1 MKGRTFNTANLP
13 VCLIDFNY
21 TRDTNTA
28 KFDSYFRHFGE
39 SVIFVFRQTK
49 SKFAHGEWRS
59 LSANPAMSYTAA
71 SVMQC
76 CHGAILSDTMSTVL
90 CYAAT
95 MSFNAAGVRDYIA
108 TIFDRFR
115 SIVATVP
122 ALLKLCYSCQALPL
136 HLLSVIIGIWVAH
149 KKASTFQSNT
159 CVM

>member
-59 LSANPAMSYTAA
+59 LSANPVLGLAQATDKHKPGSAVKRNHIVRKGKLNKSTSHRNGGVFPA
-71 SVMQC
+71 SWLERWRRL
-76 CHGAILSDTMSTVL
+76 GRDEDGSSTVF
-90 CYAAT
+90 CKICRANPT
-95 MSFNAAGVRDYIA
+95 IA
-108 TIFDRFR
+108 DMM
-115 SIVATVP
+115 A
-122 ALLKLCYSCQALPL
+122 
-136 HLLSVIIGIWVAH
+136 
-149 KKASTFQSNT
+149 
-159 CVM
+159 M

>member
-59 LSANPAMSYTAA
+59 LSANPAAMCELICPAVAIQTLNRQSSKA
-71 SVMQC
+71 SSSRQ
-76 CHGAILSDTMSTVL
+76 
-90 CYAAT
+90 
-95 MSFNAAGVRDYIA
+95 
-108 TIFDRFR
+108 
-115 SIVATVP
+115 
-122 ALLKLCYSCQALPL
+122 Q
-136 HLLSVIIGIWVAH
+136 SVIGSGQLNCLINPHRCQCQTRLLIRILRCVLINCI
-149 KKASTFQSNT
+149 TFR
-159 CVM
+159 

>member
-59 LSANPAMSYTAA
+59 LSANPAMEWPKTAMPGPMLWPM
-71 SVMQC
+71 SNMTET
-76 CHGAILSDTMSTVL
+76 TMLTL
-90 CYAAT
+90 
-95 MSFNAAGVRDYIA
+95 
-108 TIFDRFR
+108 
-115 SIVATVP
+115 
-122 ALLKLCYSCQALPL
+122 
-136 HLLSVIIGIWVAH
+136 
-149 KKASTFQSNT
+149 
-159 CVM
+159 

>member
-59 LSANPAMSYTAA
+59 LSANPYTTTHRQYHPLLTNHSFIQYRHLTYYSWPELQSASIWRKVISEELEKKGSTSMGDIRVCIDSLSY
-71 SVMQC
+71 
-76 CHGAILSDTMSTVL
+76 I
-90 CYAAT
+90 
-95 MSFNAAGVRDYIA
+95 
-108 TIFDRFR
+108 
-115 SIVATVP
+115 P
-122 ALLKLCYSCQALPL
+122 
-136 HLLSVIIGIWVAH
+136 
-149 KKASTFQSNT
+149 
-159 CVM
+159 

>member
-59 LSANPAMSYTAA
+59 LSANPAAL
-71 SVMQC
+71 
-76 CHGAILSDTMSTVL
+76 AILLMNTRIVIITRRQHGNL
-90 CYAAT
+90 
-95 MSFNAAGVRDYIA
+95 RD
-108 TIFDRFR
+108 
-115 SIVATVP
+115 
-122 ALLKLCYSCQALPL
+122 
-136 HLLSVIIGIWVAH
+136 LSVASLGARQRFLVEMTTENVAFVCTVRY
-149 KKASTFQSNT
+149 SRY
-159 CVM
+159 